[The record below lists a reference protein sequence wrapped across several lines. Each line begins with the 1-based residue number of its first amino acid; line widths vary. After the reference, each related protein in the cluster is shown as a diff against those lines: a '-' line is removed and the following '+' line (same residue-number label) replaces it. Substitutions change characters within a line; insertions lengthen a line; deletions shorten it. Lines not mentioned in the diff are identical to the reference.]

1 MTLPLRPRGC
11 QETNVGAM
19 PTVEAPI
26 AAVTVYPQRA
36 RITRRGKAP
45 LDGGPRLTFAGLP
58 VALDPGSV
66 RVTGTG
72 PALITGVDVRGEWHA
87 DPADPALQALV
98 EQRRADQAT
107 LDGVLDDETAET
119 MKVDLLTSLAKRSG
133 TSFAKA
139 LAAGTADPSRVAE
152 VTDALSSRLA
162 SALKARRVLSERIA
176 RLREDLAAL
185 DRRIEAHDKRPGRD
199 STSVIVE
206 LEISD
211 PGAEAE
217 LELSYVVAN
226 ATWEPGYDIR
236 VRGTDVS
243 VVSYGLVSQ
252 QTGEDWPE
260 CELALSTA
268 RPAASVVVPELS
280 PWYLDRVLPPAP
292 GGFVATA
299 AYGGSRGRAP
309 EAASM
314 AFAPSMAPKLASAE
328 QGTTAVTYRPSRPVA
343 VPSGAQGHRTTLA
356 QLDLTA
362 SLGYVTAPVLAE
374 EAYLRATVENTSEH
388 ALRPGRA
395 SVFHDAEFV
404 GTTVLEP
411 WAPGEELELALGVD
425 DRIRVERE
433 LVRRTASKATL
444 SGQKRREA
452 EYRISVVN
460 HGPREAVVTV
470 LDQVPV
476 SRDDTITVREVK
488 TSPEPVE
495 TSALGEVTWK
505 LTLAPG
511 AAGEVKLSYRV
522 DVAKGVELAGWR
534 E

>member
-1 MTLPLRPRGC
+1 
-11 QETNVGAM
+11 M

-26 AAVTVYPQRA
+26 DAVTVYPQQA

-45 LDGGPRLTFAGLP
+45 LDGGPRLTIAGLP
-58 VALDPGSV
+58 LSLDPASV

-72 PALITGVDVRGEWHA
+72 PALITGVDVRTERHA
-87 DPADPALQALV
+87 APADAALRALV

-107 LDGVLDDETAET
+107 LDGVVDDEAAEA

-133 TSFAKA
+133 GSFAKA
-139 LAAGTADPSRVAE
+139 LAAGTAEPSRVAE

-162 SALKARRVLSERIA
+162 AALKSRRVLSDRIA

-185 DRRIEAHDKRPGRD
+185 DRRIESHSARSEED
-199 STSVIVE
+199 STSVVVE

-211 PGAEAE
+211 PSGSAE
-217 LELSYVVAN
+217 LELSYVVPGAS
-226 ATWEPGYDIR
+226 WEPGYDIR
-236 VRGTDVS
+236 VRGTDVT
-243 VVSYGLVSQ
+243 VMSYGLVSQ
-252 QTGEDWPE
+252 HTGEDWPE

-268 RPAASVVVPELS
+268 RPAVSVVVPELS
-280 PWYLDRVLPPAP
+280 PWYLDRVHPAP
-292 GGFVATA
+292 PTPAA
-299 AYGGSRGRAP
+299 AYGGSGGGVPEVSRMRFAAAAP
-309 EAASM
+309 A
-314 AFAPSMAPKLASAE
+314 MAPKFAAVE

-356 QLDLTA
+356 QLSLA
-362 SLGYVTAPVLAE
+362 AVLGYVTAPVLAE
-374 EAYLRATVENTSEH
+374 EAYLRATVVNTSSS

-404 GTTVLEP
+404 GTTRLEP

-452 EYRISVVN
+452 EYRISVGN

-470 LDQVPV
+470 LDQAPV
-476 SRDDTITVREVK
+476 SRDDTVTVKDVK

-495 TSALGEVTWK
+495 TSALGEFTWK
-505 LTLAPG
+505 LTLA
-511 AAGEVKLSYRV
+511 AGETKTVTLSYRV
-522 DVAKGVELAGWR
+522 DVAKGVELSGWR

>member
-1 MTLPLRPRGC
+1 M
-11 QETNVGAM
+11 
-19 PTVEAPI
+19 EAPI
-26 AAVTVYPQRA
+26 AAVTVYPQQA

-58 VALDPGSV
+58 PALDPGSV

-72 PALITGVDVRGEWHA
+72 PALITGVDVRTEWHA
-87 DPADPALQALV
+87 DPADPAVQALV

-107 LDGVLDDETAET
+107 LDGVLDDEAAET

-133 TSFAKA
+133 GSFAKA
-139 LAAGTADPSRVAE
+139 LAAGTAEPSRVAE

-185 DRRIEAHDKRPGRD
+185 DRRIEAQNSRPGRD
-199 STSVIVE
+199 STSVLVE

-211 PGAEAE
+211 PAAEAE
-217 LELSYVVAN
+217 LELSYVVPGAS
-226 ATWEPGYDIR
+226 WEPGYDIR
-236 VRGTDVS
+236 VRGTDVT

-268 RPAASVVVPELS
+268 RPAVSVVVPELQ
-280 PWYLDRVLPPAP
+280 PWYLDRVHPAQDTYM
-292 GGFVATA
+292 ASA
-299 AYGGSRGRAP
+299 AYGGAGGGMPERARQ
-309 EAASM
+309 
-314 AFAPSMAPKLASAE
+314 FAPAAPAMAPKLASVE
-328 QGTTAVTYRPSRPVA
+328 QGATAVTYRPSRPVA
-343 VPSGAQGHRTTLA
+343 VPSGASGHRTTLA
-356 QLDLTA
+356 QLSLTA

-374 EAYLRATVENTSEH
+374 EAYLRATVVNASEQ

-404 GTTVLEP
+404 GTTVLDP

-452 EYRISVVN
+452 EYRISVGN

-470 LDQVPV
+470 LDQAPV
-476 SRDDTITVREVK
+476 SRDDTITVKDVK
-488 TSPEPVE
+488 TSPDPVE
-495 TSALGEVTWK
+495 TSALGEFTWK

-511 AAGEVKLSYRV
+511 ETRDVTLSYRV
-522 DVAKGVELAGWR
+522 DVAKGVELSGWR

>member
-1 MTLPLRPRGC
+1 
-11 QETNVGAM
+11 M

-26 AAVTVYPQRA
+26 AAVTVYPQQA
-36 RITRRGKAP
+36 RITRRGRAP

-58 VALDPGSV
+58 LALDPGSV

-72 PALITGVDVRGEWHA
+72 PALITGVDVRTERHA
-87 DPADPALQALV
+87 SPADAALRALV

-107 LDGVLDDETAET
+107 LDGVVDDEAAEA

-133 TSFAKA
+133 GSFAKA
-139 LAAGTADPSRVAE
+139 LAAGTAEPSRVGE

-185 DRRIEAHDKRPGRD
+185 DRRIETHSARSEED
-199 STSVIVE
+199 STSVVVE
-206 LEISD
+206 LEIAD
-211 PGAEAE
+211 PAGSAE
-217 LELSYVVAN
+217 LELSYVVPGAS
-226 ATWEPGYDIR
+226 WEPGYDVR
-236 VRGTDVS
+236 VRGTDVT
-243 VVSYGLVSQ
+243 VLSYGLVTQ
-252 QTGEDWPE
+252 HTGEDWPE

-268 RPAASVVVPELS
+268 RPAVSVVVPELS
-280 PWYLDRVLPPAP
+280 PWYLDRVHPVPVAPA
-292 GGFVATA
+292 A
-299 AYGGSRGRAP
+299 AYGGSGGGIPEGARMARFGALAAAP
-309 EAASM
+309 A
-314 AFAPSMAPKLASAE
+314 MAPKFASVE

-343 VPSGAQGHRTTLA
+343 VPSGVSGHRTTLA

-362 SLGYVTAPVLAE
+362 VLGYVTAPVLAE
-374 EAYLRATVENTSEH
+374 EAYLRAVVVNTSSH

-404 GTTVLEP
+404 GTTSLDA

-452 EYRISVVN
+452 EYRITVGN
-460 HGPREAVVTV
+460 HGPRSAVVTV
-470 LDQVPV
+470 LDQAPV
-476 SRDDTITVREVK
+476 SRDDAVTVKDVRS
-488 TSPEPVE
+488 SPEPVE
-495 TSALGEVTWK
+495 TSELGEFTWK
-505 LTLAPG
+505 LELGPG
-511 AAGEVKLSYRV
+511 ETGEVKLSYRV
-522 DVAKGVELAGWR
+522 DVAKGVELSGWR

>member
-1 MTLPLRPRGC
+1 
-11 QETNVGAM
+11 M

-26 AAVTVYPQRA
+26 AAVTVYPQQA

-58 VALDPGSV
+58 PALDPASV

-72 PALITGVDVRGEWHA
+72 PALITGVDVRTEWHA
-87 DPADPALQALV
+87 APADAALETLV

-107 LDGVLDDETAET
+107 LDGVLDDEAAET

-133 TSFAKA
+133 GSFAKA
-139 LAAGTADPSRVAE
+139 LAAGTAEPSRVAE
-152 VTDALSSRLA
+152 VTDALSERLA

-185 DRRIEAHDKRPGRD
+185 DRRIEAQGAQSGRD
-199 STSVIVE
+199 STSVVVE
-206 LEISD
+206 LEIAEPS
-211 PGAEAE
+211 GEAE
-217 LELSYVVAN
+217 LELSYVVPGAS
-226 ATWEPGYDIR
+226 WEPGYDVR
-236 VRGTDVS
+236 VRGTDVT

-252 QTGEDWPE
+252 YTGEDWPE

-268 RPAASVVVPELS
+268 RPAVSVVVPELQ
-280 PWYLDRVLPPAP
+280 PWYLDRVHPVPVAPAAP
-292 GGFVATA
+292 AM
-299 AYGGSRGRAP
+299 AYGGAGGGIP
-309 EAASM
+309 EGLRRDYAASS
-314 AFAPSMAPKLASAE
+314 ASLAPKLASVE

-374 EAYLRATVENTSEH
+374 EAYLRATVVNTSEQ

-404 GTTVLEP
+404 GTTMLEP
-411 WAPGEELELALGVD
+411 WAPGEELELALGAD

-452 EYRISVVN
+452 EYRISVGN
-460 HGPREAVVTV
+460 HGPRSAVVTV
-470 LDQVPV
+470 LDQAPV
-476 SRDDTITVREVK
+476 SRDDTITVRDVK

-495 TSALGEVTWK
+495 TSALGEFTWK

-511 AAGEVKLSYRV
+511 ETGVVTLSYRV
-522 DVAKGVELAGWR
+522 DVAKGVELSGWR

>member
-1 MTLPLRPRGC
+1 
-11 QETNVGAM
+11 M

-26 AAVTVYPQRA
+26 AAVTVYPQQA
-36 RITRRGKAP
+36 RITRRGRTP
-45 LDGGPRLTFAGLP
+45 LDGGPRVTFAGLP
-58 VALDPGSV
+58 LALDPGSV

-72 PALITGVDVRGEWHA
+72 PALITGVDVRTERHA
-87 DPADPALQALV
+87 SPADAALRALV
-98 EQRRADQAT
+98 EQRRSDQAT
-107 LDGVLDDETAET
+107 LDGVMDDEAAEA

-133 TSFAKA
+133 GSFAKA
-139 LAAGTADPSRVAE
+139 LAAGTAAPERVAE
-152 VTDALSSRLA
+152 VTDALSGRLA
-162 SALKARRVLSERIA
+162 SALKARRVLTDRIA
-176 RLREDLAAL
+176 RLRDDLAAL
-185 DRRIEAHDKRPGRD
+185 DRLIEARSAQSEQD
-199 STSVIVE
+199 STSVVVE

-211 PGAEAE
+211 PSGSAE
-217 LELSYVVAN
+217 LELSYVVPGAS
-226 ATWEPGYDIR
+226 WEPGYDIR
-236 VRGTDVS
+236 VRGADVT
-243 VVSYGLVSQ
+243 VTSYGLVSQ
-252 QTGEDWPE
+252 HTGEDWPE

-268 RPAASVVVPELS
+268 RPAVAVVVPELR
-280 PWYLDRVLPPAP
+280 PWYLDRVHPVPAAP
-292 GGFVATA
+292 AA
-299 AYGGSRGRAP
+299 AYGAAGGGIP
-309 EAASM
+309 ESARMARFAAS
-314 AFAPSMAPKLASAE
+314 ADSMASKFAAVE

-374 EAYLRATVENTSEH
+374 EAYLRATVVNTSDH

-404 GTTVLEP
+404 GTTTLEA

-452 EYRISVVN
+452 EYKISVGN
-460 HGPREAVVTV
+460 HGSRPATVTV
-470 LDQVPV
+470 LDQAPV
-476 SRDDTITVREVK
+476 SRDDTITVKDVK
-488 TSPEPVE
+488 TSPDPVE
-495 TSALGEVTWK
+495 TSALGEFTWR

-511 AAGEVKLSYRV
+511 ETGLVTLSYRV
-522 DVAKGVELAGWR
+522 DVAKGVDLTGWR

>member
-1 MTLPLRPRGC
+1 
-11 QETNVGAM
+11 M

-26 AAVTVYPQRA
+26 TAVTVYPQRA
-36 RITRRGKAP
+36 RITRRGTAP
-45 LDGGPRLTFAGLP
+45 LDGGPRLEFAGLP
-58 VALDPGSV
+58 VGLDPSSV

-72 PALITGVDVRGEWHA
+72 PALITGVDVRTEWHA
-87 DPADPALQALV
+87 EPADPALNALV

-107 LDGVLDDETAET
+107 LDGVLDDEAAET

-133 TSFAKA
+133 SSFAKA
-139 LAAGTADPSRVAE
+139 LANGTAEPSRVAE
-152 VTDALSSRLA
+152 VTDALSARLA

-185 DRRIEAHDKRPGRD
+185 DRRIEAHDTRAGRD

-206 LEISD
+206 LEIAD

-217 LELSYVVAN
+217 LELSYVVAD

-236 VRGTDVS
+236 VRGTDVT

-268 RPAASVVVPELS
+268 RPAVSVVVPELQ
-280 PWYLDRVLPPAP
+280 PWYLDRVLPVPAAP
-292 GGFVATA
+292 AA
-299 AYGGSRGRAP
+299 AYG
-309 EAASM
+309 AAAGGIPDGVRRQYM
-314 AFAPSMAPKLASAE
+314 ASSASVMENKMAAVE

-356 QLDLTA
+356 QLELTA
-362 SLGYVTAPVLAE
+362 SLGYVTAPVLAQ

-425 DRIRVERE
+425 DRIRIERE

-452 EYRISVVN
+452 EYRISVGN

-470 LDQVPV
+470 LDQAPV
-476 SRDDTITVREVK
+476 SRDDTITVKDVR

-495 TSALGEVTWK
+495 TSALGEFTWK

-511 AAGEVKLSYRV
+511 EVKNVTLSYRV
-522 DVAKGVELAGWR
+522 DVAKGVELSGWR

>member
-1 MTLPLRPRGC
+1 
-11 QETNVGAM
+11 M

-26 AAVTVYPQRA
+26 AAVTVYPHQA

-58 VALDPGSV
+58 LSLDPGSV

-72 PALITGVDVRGEWHA
+72 PALVAGVDVRTERHPG
-87 DPADPALQALV
+87 PADAALRALT

-107 LDGVLDDETAET
+107 LDGVVDDEAAEA

-133 TSFAKA
+133 VSFAKA
-139 LAAGTADPSRVAE
+139 LAAGTAEPARVAE
-152 VTDALSSRLA
+152 VTDALSERLA
-162 SALKARRVLSERIA
+162 EALKARRRLTDRIT

-185 DRRIEAHDKRPGRD
+185 DRRIGEHSVQSEQD
-199 STSVIVE
+199 STSVVVE

-211 PGAEAE
+211 PAGTAE
-217 LELSYVVAN
+217 LELSYVVPGAS
-226 ATWEPGYDIR
+226 WEPGYDVR
-236 VRGTDVS
+236 VRGTDVT
-243 VVSYGLVSQ
+243 VTSYGLVSQ
-252 QTGEDWPE
+252 HTGEDWPE

-268 RPAASVVVPELS
+268 RPAVSVVVPELQ
-280 PWYLDRVLPPAP
+280 PWYLDRVQPLPPTP
-292 GGFVATA
+292 GA
-299 AYGGSRGRAP
+299 AFGGSGGGIPEGARMARFAAAAP
-309 EAASM
+309 A
-314 AFAPSMAPKLASAE
+314 MAPKFADAE
-328 QGTTAVTYRPSRPVA
+328 QGTTAVTYRPSRPVE

-356 QLDLTA
+356 QLELSA
-362 SLGYVTAPVLAE
+362 ELGHVTAPALAE
-374 EAYLRATVENTSEH
+374 EAYLRAKVVNTSEH

-404 GTTVLEP
+404 GTTRLEP

-433 LVRRTASKATL
+433 LVRRTASKAAL

-452 EYRISVVN
+452 EYRITVGN

-470 LDQVPV
+470 LDQAPV
-476 SRDDTITVREVK
+476 SRDDTITVRDVRA
-488 TSPEPVE
+488 SPEPAE
-495 TSALGEVTWK
+495 TSALGEFTWRV
-505 LTLAPG
+505 TLAPG
-511 AAGEVKLSYRV
+511 QTGVVTLAYRV

>member
-1 MTLPLRPRGC
+1 
-11 QETNVGAM
+11 M

-26 AAVTVYPQRA
+26 AAVTVYPQQA

-58 VALDPGSV
+58 LALDPASV

-72 PALITGVDVRGEWHA
+72 PALITGVDVRTERHA
-87 DPADPALQALV
+87 SPADAALRALV

-107 LDGVLDDETAET
+107 LDGVVDDEAAEA

-133 TSFAKA
+133 GSFAKA
-139 LAAGTADPSRVAE
+139 LAAGTAEPARVGE

-162 SALKARRVLSERIA
+162 AALKSRRVLSDRIT
-176 RLREDLAAL
+176 RLREDLEAL
-185 DRRIEAHDKRPGRD
+185 DRRIGEHSAQSEED
-199 STSVIVE
+199 STSVVVE

-211 PGAEAE
+211 PAGSAE
-217 LELSYVVAN
+217 LELSYVVPGAS
-226 ATWEPGYDIR
+226 WEPGYDIR
-236 VRGTDVS
+236 VRGTDVT

-252 QTGEDWPE
+252 YTGEDWPE

-268 RPAASVVVPELS
+268 RPAVSVVVPELS
-280 PWYLDRVLPPAP
+280 PWYLDRVHPVPAAP
-292 GGFVATA
+292 AA
-299 AYGGSRGRAP
+299 AYGGSGGGIPEGARMARFAMAAP
-309 EAASM
+309 A
-314 AFAPSMAPKLASAE
+314 MAPKLASVE

-356 QLDLTA
+356 SLSLTA
-362 SLGYVTAPVLAE
+362 VLGYVTAPVLAE
-374 EAYLRATVENTSEH
+374 EAYLRAVVVNSSSL

-395 SVFHDAEFV
+395 SVFHEAEFV
-404 GTTVLEP
+404 GTTSLEA

-433 LVRRTASKATL
+433 LVRRSASKAVIG
-444 SGQKRREA
+444 GQKRREV
-452 EYRISVVN
+452 EYRISVAN

-470 LDQVPV
+470 LDQAPV
-476 SRDDTITVREVK
+476 SRDDAVTVKDVK

-495 TSALGEVTWK
+495 TSALGEFTWK
-505 LTLAPG
+505 LTLG
-511 AAGEVKLSYRV
+511 AGETGEVKLAYRV
-522 DVAKGVELAGWR
+522 DVAKGVELSGWR

>member
-1 MTLPLRPRGC
+1 
-11 QETNVGAM
+11 M

-26 AAVTVYPQRA
+26 AAVTVYPQQA
-36 RITRRGKAP
+36 RITRRGRVS
-45 LDGGPRLTFAGLP
+45 LDGGPRVTFAGLP
-58 VALDPGSV
+58 LSLDPGSV

-72 PALITGVDVRGEWHA
+72 PALITGVDVRTERHA
-87 DPADPALQALV
+87 SPADAALRALV

-107 LDGVLDDETAET
+107 LDGVVDDEAAEA

-133 TSFAKA
+133 GSFAKA
-139 LAAGTADPSRVAE
+139 LAAGTAEPSRVTE
-152 VTDALSSRLA
+152 VTDALSSQLA
-162 SALKARRVLSERIA
+162 SALKARRVLSDRIT

-185 DRRIEAHDKRPGRD
+185 DRRIESHSARSEED
-199 STSVIVE
+199 STSVVVE

-211 PGAEAE
+211 ASGSAE
-217 LELSYVVAN
+217 LELSYVVPGAS
-226 ATWEPGYDIR
+226 WEPGYDVR
-236 VRGTDVS
+236 VRGTEVT
-243 VVSYGLVSQ
+243 VLSYGLVSQ
-252 QTGEDWPE
+252 YTGEDWPE

-268 RPAASVVVPELS
+268 RPAVSVVVPELS
-280 PWYLDRVLPPAP
+280 PWYLDRVHPIPAAP
-292 GGFVATA
+292 AA
-299 AYGGSRGRAP
+299 AYGGSGGGIPEGARLRGFAAAAAP
-309 EAASM
+309 
-314 AFAPSMAPKLASAE
+314 MAPKLASVE

-374 EAYLRATVENTSEH
+374 EAYLRATVVNTSSF

-404 GTTVLEP
+404 GTTSLEA

-444 SGQKRREA
+444 SGQRRREA
-452 EYRISVVN
+452 EYRISVGN
-460 HGPREAVVTV
+460 HGPRSAVVTV
-470 LDQVPV
+470 LDQTPV
-476 SRDDTITVREVK
+476 SRDDGITVRDVK

-495 TSALGEVTWK
+495 TSELGEFTWK
-505 LTLAPG
+505 LTLEPG
-511 AAGEVKLSYRV
+511 QTGEVKLSYRV
-522 DVAKGVELAGWR
+522 DVAKGVELSGWR

>member
-1 MTLPLRPRGC
+1 
-11 QETNVGAM
+11 M

-26 AAVTVYPQRA
+26 TAVTVYPQRA

-45 LDGGPRLTFAGLP
+45 LDGGPRLEFAGLP

-72 PALITGVDVRGEWHA
+72 PALITGVDVRTEWHA
-87 DPADPALQALV
+87 GPADPAVQALV

-107 LDGVLDDETAET
+107 LDGVLDDEAAET

-133 TSFAKA
+133 GSFAKA
-139 LAAGTADPSRVAE
+139 LAAGTAEPARVAE
-152 VTDALSSRLA
+152 VTDALGSRLA
-162 SALKARRVLSERIA
+162 SALKARRALSERIE

-185 DRRIEAHDKRPGRD
+185 DRRIEAQGAQSGRD
-199 STSVIVE
+199 STTVLVE
-206 LEISD
+206 LEIAD
-211 PGAEAE
+211 PAAEAE

-226 ATWEPGYDIR
+226 ATWEPGYDVR
-236 VRGTDVS
+236 VRGTDVT

-268 RPAASVVVPELS
+268 RPAVSVVVPELQ
-280 PWYLDRVLPPAP
+280 PWYLDRVHPRP
-292 GGFVATA
+292 GGFAVSA
-299 AYGGSRGRAP
+299 AYGASGGEMLEGASRQ
-309 EAASM
+309 
-314 AFAPSMAPKLASAE
+314 FAPAAPAMANKLAVVE

-343 VPSGAQGHRTTLA
+343 VPSGASGHRTTLA
-356 QLDLTA
+356 QLSLTA
-362 SLGYVTAPVLAE
+362 ELGYVTAPVLAQ

-404 GTTVLEP
+404 GTTMLEP

-425 DRIRVERE
+425 DRIRIERE

-452 EYRISVVN
+452 EYRITVGN

-470 LDQVPV
+470 LDQAPV
-476 SRDDTITVREVK
+476 SRDDTITVKDVR

-495 TSALGEVTWK
+495 TSALGEFTWK

-511 AAGEVKLSYRV
+511 ETGEVKLSYRV
-522 DVAKGVELAGWR
+522 DVAKGVELSGWR

>member
-1 MTLPLRPRGC
+1 
-11 QETNVGAM
+11 M

-26 AAVTVYPQRA
+26 TAVTVYPQQA
-36 RITRRGKAP
+36 RITRRATTP
-45 LDGGPRLTFAGLP
+45 LGGGPRVTFAGLP
-58 VALDPGSV
+58 PALDPGSV
-66 RVTGTG
+66 RVTGSG
-72 PALITGVDVRGEWHA
+72 PALITGVDVRTAWHA
-87 DPADPALQALV
+87 APADPALEALV

-107 LDGVLDDETAET
+107 LDGVLDDEAAET

-133 TSFAKA
+133 GSFAKA
-139 LAAGTADPSRVAE
+139 LAAGTAEPSRVAE

-162 SALKARRVLSERIA
+162 SALKARRVLTERIA

-185 DRRIEAHDKRPGRD
+185 DRRIETHRAQSGQD

-211 PGAEAE
+211 TTAEAE
-217 LELSYVVAN
+217 LELSYVVPGAS
-226 ATWEPGYDIR
+226 WEPGYDVR
-236 VRGTDVS
+236 VRGTEVT

-252 QTGEDWPE
+252 HTGEDWPE

-268 RPAASVVVPELS
+268 RPAVSVVVPELR
-280 PWYLDRVLPPAP
+280 PWYLDRVLPEP
-292 GGFVATA
+292 GAYVASAA
-299 AYGGSRGRAP
+299 AYGDSAAAMPERARQ
-309 EAASM
+309 
-314 AFAPSMAPKLASAE
+314 FAPAAPAMAPKPATVE

-343 VPSGAQGHRTTLA
+343 VPSGASGHRTTLA
-356 QLDLTA
+356 QLSLTA

-374 EAYLRATVENTSEH
+374 EAYLRATVVNTSEQ

-452 EYRISVVN
+452 EYRISVGN

-470 LDQVPV
+470 LDQAPV
-476 SRDDTITVREVK
+476 SRDDTITVKDVR

-495 TSALGEVTWK
+495 TSALGEFTWQ
-505 LTLAPG
+505 LTLAPN
-511 AAGEVKLSYRV
+511 ETKTVTLSYRV
-522 DVAKGVELAGWR
+522 DVAKGVELSGWR

>member
-1 MTLPLRPRGC
+1 
-11 QETNVGAM
+11 M

-26 AAVTVYPQRA
+26 AAVTVYPQQA
-36 RITRRGKAP
+36 RITRRAEAP
-45 LDGGPRLTFAGLP
+45 LDGGPRLTFAGLSP
-58 VALDPGSV
+58 ALDPASV

-72 PALITGVDVRGEWHA
+72 PALITGVDVRTEQHA
-87 DPADPALQALV
+87 SPADAVLHTLV
-98 EQRRADQAT
+98 EQRRTDQAT
-107 LDGVLDDETAET
+107 LDGVVDDEAAET

-133 TSFAKA
+133 GSFAKA
-139 LAAGTADPSRVAE
+139 LAAGTAEPSRVAE

-162 SALKARRVLSERIA
+162 SALKARRVLTERIA

-185 DRRIEAHDKRPGRD
+185 DRRIESNRGQSYQD
-199 STSVIVE
+199 STTVVVE
-206 LEISD
+206 LEIAD
-211 PGAEAE
+211 PSGSAE
-217 LELSYVVAN
+217 LELSYVVQGAS
-226 ATWEPGYDIR
+226 WEPGYDVR
-236 VRGTDVS
+236 VRGTDVT
-243 VVSYGLVSQ
+243 VLSYGLVSQ
-252 QTGEDWPE
+252 HTGEDWPE

-268 RPAASVVVPELS
+268 RPAISVVVPELS
-280 PWYLDRVLPPAP
+280 PWYLDRVHPVPALPA
-292 GGFVATA
+292 A
-299 AYGGSRGRAP
+299 AYGGSGGGAP
-309 EAASM
+309 ESARARH
-314 AFAPSMAPKLASAE
+314 AWAPAMAPKFAAVE

-362 SLGYVTAPVLAE
+362 VLGHVTAPVLAE
-374 EAYLRATVENTSEH
+374 EAYLRATVVNSSSF

-452 EYRISVVN
+452 EYRISVAN
-460 HGPREAVVTV
+460 HGPRTAVITV
-470 LDQVPV
+470 LDQAPV
-476 SRDDTITVREVK
+476 SRDDAVTVRDVK

-495 TSALGEVTWK
+495 TSELGEFTWK
-505 LTLAPG
+505 LTLAE
-511 AAGEVKLSYRV
+511 GESKTVTLSYRV
-522 DVAKGVELAGWR
+522 DVAKGVELSGWR

>member
-1 MTLPLRPRGC
+1 
-11 QETNVGAM
+11 M

-26 AAVTVYPQRA
+26 TAVTVYPQQA

-45 LDGGPRLTFAGLP
+45 LDGGPRLEFAGLP
-58 VALDPGSV
+58 PALDPGSV

-72 PALITGVDVRGEWHA
+72 PALITGVDVRTEWHA
-87 DPADPALQALV
+87 EPADPALQELV
-98 EQRRADQAT
+98 EQRRAGQAT
-107 LDGVLDDETAET
+107 LDGVLDDEAAET

-133 TSFAKA
+133 GSFAKA
-139 LAAGTADPSRVAE
+139 LAAGTAEPSRVAE

-162 SALKARRVLSERIA
+162 SALKARRVLSERIT

-185 DRRIEAHDKRPGRD
+185 DRRIEAQGAQTGRD
-199 STSVIVE
+199 STAVTVE

-211 PGAEAE
+211 TTAEAE
-217 LELSYVVAN
+217 LELSYVVPGAS
-226 ATWEPGYDIR
+226 WEPGYDIR
-236 VRGTDVS
+236 VRGTDVT

-252 QTGEDWPE
+252 YTGEDWPE

-268 RPAASVVVPELS
+268 RPAVSVVVPELQ
-280 PWYLDRVLPPAP
+280 PWYLDRVHPAP
-292 GGFVATA
+292 DGPYRPLSASA
-299 AYGGSRGRAP
+299 AAEGAGMARFAAAAAP
-309 EAASM
+309 A
-314 AFAPSMAPKLASAE
+314 MAPKLASVE
-328 QGTTAVTYRPSRPVA
+328 QGTTAVTYRPARPVA
-343 VPSGAQGHRTTLA
+343 VPSGVSGHRTTLA
-356 QLDLTA
+356 QLSLTA

-374 EAYLRATVENTSEH
+374 EAYLRATVVNASEH

-433 LVRRTASKATL
+433 LVRRTASKAAL

-452 EYRISVVN
+452 EYRISVGN

-470 LDQVPV
+470 LDQAPV
-476 SRDDTITVREVK
+476 ARDDTITVKDVK
-488 TSPEPVE
+488 TTPDPVE
-495 TSALGEVTWK
+495 TSALGEFTWR
-505 LTLAPG
+505 LTVAPG
-511 AAGEVKLSYRV
+511 ETKTVTLSYRV

>member
-1 MTLPLRPRGC
+1 
-11 QETNVGAM
+11 M

-26 AAVTVYPQRA
+26 AAVTVYPQQA

-45 LDGGPRLTFAGLP
+45 LDGGPRLTFVGLP
-58 VALDPGSV
+58 LSLDPASV

-72 PALITGVDVRGEWHA
+72 PALITGVDVRTERHA
-87 DPADPALQALV
+87 SPADAALRALV

-107 LDGVLDDETAET
+107 LDSVVDDEAAEA
-119 MKVDLLTSLAKRSG
+119 MKVDLLTSLAQRSG
-133 TSFAKA
+133 GSFAKA
-139 LAAGTADPSRVAE
+139 LAAGTAEPARVGE
-152 VTDALSSRLA
+152 VTDALSERLA
-162 SALKARRVLSERIA
+162 AALKARRAFSDRIT

-185 DRRIEAHDKRPGRD
+185 DRRIEEHSSRSEED
-199 STSVIVE
+199 STSVVVE
-206 LEISD
+206 LEI
-211 PGAEAE
+211 AEPSGSAE
-217 LELSYVVAN
+217 LELSYVVPGASW
-226 ATWEPGYDIR
+226 TPGYDVR
-236 VRGTDVS
+236 VRGTEVS
-243 VVSYGLVSQ
+243 VTSYGLVTQ
-252 QTGEDWPE
+252 HTGEDWPE

-268 RPAASVVVPELS
+268 RPAVSVVVPELS
-280 PWYLDRVLPPAP
+280 PWYLDRVRPMPATP
-292 GGFVATA
+292 GA
-299 AYGGSRGRAP
+299 AYGGSGGGIP
-309 EAASM
+309 EGAR
-314 AFAPSMAPKLASAE
+314 AFAAAAPMAPKFASVE

-374 EAYLRATVENTSEH
+374 EAYLRATVVNTSSH

-404 GTTVLEP
+404 GTTALEA

-425 DRIRVERE
+425 DRIRIERE

-452 EYRISVVN
+452 EYRISVGN
-460 HGPREAVVTV
+460 HSPRAAEVTV
-470 LDQVPV
+470 LDQAPV
-476 SRDDTITVREVK
+476 SRDDAITVRDIR

-495 TSALGEVTWK
+495 TSELGELTWK
-505 LTLAPG
+505 LSLAPG
-511 AAGEVKLSYRV
+511 ATGVVTLSYRV
-522 DVAKGVELAGWR
+522 DVAKGVELHGWR

>member
-1 MTLPLRPRGC
+1 
-11 QETNVGAM
+11 M

-26 AAVTVYPQRA
+26 AAVTVYPQQA

-58 VALDPGSV
+58 PALDPASV

-72 PALITGVDVRGEWHA
+72 PALVTGVDVRTEWHA

-107 LDGVLDDETAET
+107 LDGVLDDEAAET

-133 TSFAKA
+133 GSFAKA
-139 LAAGTADPSRVAE
+139 LANGTAEPSRVAE

-162 SALKARRVLSERIA
+162 SALKARRVLSERIE

-185 DRRIEAHDKRPGRD
+185 DRRIEAQGAQTGRD
-199 STSVIVE
+199 STSVVVE

-211 PGAEAE
+211 AAGSAE
-217 LELSYVVAN
+217 LELSYVVPGAS
-226 ATWEPGYDIR
+226 WEPGYDIR
-236 VRGTDVS
+236 VRGTEVT

-252 QTGEDWPE
+252 YTGEDWPE

-268 RPAASVVVPELS
+268 RPAVSVVVPELS
-280 PWYLDRVLPPAP
+280 PWYLDRVHPLPPA
-292 GGFVATA
+292 A
-299 AYGGSRGRAP
+299 AYGGAGGGAP
-309 EAASM
+309 EGMRRGFAASSISL
-314 AFAPSMAPKLASAE
+314 APNLASVE
-328 QGTTAVTYRPSRPVA
+328 QGTTAVTYRPPRPVA

-356 QLDLTA
+356 QLSLTA
-362 SLGYVTAPVLAE
+362 DLGYVTAPVLAE

-433 LVRRTASKATL
+433 LVWRTASKATL

-470 LDQVPV
+470 LDQAPV
-476 SRDDTITVREVK
+476 SRDDTITVKEVK
-488 TSPEPVE
+488 TSPDPVE
-495 TSALGEVTWK
+495 TSALGEFTWK

-511 AAGEVKLSYRV
+511 ATGEVKLSYRV
-522 DVAKGVELAGWR
+522 DVAKGVELTGWR

>member
-1 MTLPLRPRGC
+1 
-11 QETNVGAM
+11 
-19 PTVEAPI
+19 VEAPI
-26 AAVTVYPQRA
+26 AAVTVYPQQA

-58 VALDPGSV
+58 LALDPGSV

-72 PALITGVDVRGEWHA
+72 PALITGVDVRTERHA
-87 DPADPALQALV
+87 APADAALRELV

-107 LDGVLDDETAET
+107 LDGVVDDETAEA
-119 MKVDLLTSLAKRSG
+119 MKVDLLNSLAKRSG
-133 TSFAKA
+133 GSFAKA
-139 LAAGTADPSRVAE
+139 LAAGTAEPARVTE

-162 SALKARRVLSERIA
+162 AALKARRALADRIA

-185 DRRIEAHDKRPGRD
+185 DRRIEMHSAQSEQD
-199 STSVIVE
+199 STSVVVE

-211 PGAEAE
+211 PTASAE
-217 LELSYVVAN
+217 LELSYVVPGAS
-226 ATWEPGYDIR
+226 WEPGYDIR
-236 VRGTDVS
+236 VRGTDVT
-243 VVSYGLVSQ
+243 VMSYGLVTQ
-252 QTGEDWPE
+252 HTGEDWPE

-268 RPAASVVVPELS
+268 RPAVSVVVPELS
-280 PWYLDRVLPPAP
+280 PWYLDRVHPAPPAP
-292 GGFVATA
+292 AA
-299 AYGGSRGRAP
+299 AYGGSGGGIP
-309 EAASM
+309 EGARMARFTAAS
-314 AFAPSMAPKLASAE
+314 ASMAPKFAAVE

-374 EAYLRATVENTSEH
+374 EAYLRATVVNTSSF

-404 GTTVLEP
+404 GTTVLQP
-411 WAPGEELELALGVD
+411 WAPGEDLELALGVD
-425 DRIRVERE
+425 DRIRIERE

-452 EYRISVVN
+452 EYRISVGN
-460 HGPREAVVTV
+460 HGPRSAVVTV
-470 LDQVPV
+470 LDQAPV
-476 SRDDTITVREVK
+476 SRDDTITVRDVR
-488 TSPEPVE
+488 TSPDPVE
-495 TSALGEVTWK
+495 TSALGEFTWK

-511 AAGEVKLSYRV
+511 ETGVVTLSYRV
-522 DVAKGVELAGWR
+522 DVAKGVELSGWR

>member
-1 MTLPLRPRGC
+1 
-11 QETNVGAM
+11 M

-26 AAVTVYPQRA
+26 AAVTVYPQQA

-45 LDGGPRLTFAGLP
+45 LDDGPRLTFAGLP
-58 VALDPGSV
+58 LSLDPGSV

-72 PALITGVDVRGEWHA
+72 PALITGVDVRTERHSS
-87 DPADPALQALV
+87 PADAALRALV

-107 LDGVLDDETAET
+107 LDGVVDDEAAEA

-133 TSFAKA
+133 GSFAKA
-139 LAAGTADPSRVAE
+139 LAAGTAEPSRVAE
-152 VTDALSSRLA
+152 VTDALSARLA
-162 SALKARRVLSERIA
+162 AALKSRRAFADRIA

-185 DRRIEAHDKRPGRD
+185 DRRIESHSARSEED
-199 STSVIVE
+199 STSVVVE

-211 PGAEAE
+211 VSGSAE
-217 LELSYVVAN
+217 LELSYVVPGAN
-226 ATWEPGYDIR
+226 WEPGYDIR
-236 VRGTDVS
+236 VRGTDVT
-243 VVSYGLVSQ
+243 VMSYGLVSQ
-252 QTGEDWPE
+252 YTGEDWPE

-268 RPAASVVVPELS
+268 RPAVSVVVPELS
-280 PWYLDRVLPPAP
+280 PWYLDRVHPVPPTPA
-292 GGFVATA
+292 G
-299 AYGGSRGRAP
+299 AYGGSGGGIPEGARMARFAAAAP
-309 EAASM
+309 A
-314 AFAPSMAPKLASAE
+314 MAPKFAAVE

-356 QLDLTA
+356 ELSLTA
-362 SLGYVTAPVLAE
+362 VLGYVTAPVLAE
-374 EAYLRATVENTSEH
+374 EAYLRATVVNSSSF

-404 GTTVLEP
+404 GTTSLAA

-452 EYRISVVN
+452 EYRISVGN

-470 LDQVPV
+470 LDQAPV

-495 TSALGEVTWK
+495 TSALGEYTWK
-505 LTLAPG
+505 LTLA
-511 AAGEVKLSYRV
+511 AGETKTVTLSYRV
-522 DVAKGVELAGWR
+522 DVAKGVELSGWR

>member
-1 MTLPLRPRGC
+1 
-11 QETNVGAM
+11 M

-26 AAVTVYPQRA
+26 VAVTVYPQQA

-58 VALDPGSV
+58 LSLDPGSV

-72 PALITGVDVRGEWHA
+72 PALITGVDVRTERHA
-87 DPADPALQALV
+87 TPADTALRALV

-107 LDGVLDDETAET
+107 LDGVVDDEAAEA

-133 TSFAKA
+133 GSFAKA
-139 LAAGTADPSRVAE
+139 LAAGTAEPSRVAE
-152 VTDALSSRLA
+152 VTDALSARLA
-162 SALKARRVLSERIA
+162 TALKSRRAFSERVT

-185 DRRIEAHDKRPGRD
+185 DRRIESHSARSEED
-199 STSVIVE
+199 STSVVVE

-211 PGAEAE
+211 VSGSAE
-217 LELSYVVAN
+217 LELSYVVPGAN
-226 ATWEPGYDIR
+226 WEPGYDIR
-236 VRGTDVS
+236 VSGTS
-243 VVSYGLVSQ
+243 VTVLSYGLVSQ
-252 QTGEDWPE
+252 HTGEDWPE

-268 RPAASVVVPELS
+268 RPAVSVVVPELS
-280 PWYLDRVLPPAP
+280 PWYLDRVHPVPPAP
-292 GGFVATA
+292 AA
-299 AYGGSRGRAP
+299 AYGGSGGGIPEGAPRARFTALV
-309 EAASM
+309 AAP
-314 AFAPSMAPKLASAE
+314 AMAPKFAAVE

-356 QLDLTA
+356 ELSLTA
-362 SLGYVTAPVLAE
+362 VLGYVTAPVLAE
-374 EAYLRATVENTSEH
+374 EAYLRATVVNTSSF

-404 GTTVLEP
+404 GTTSLEA

-452 EYRISVVN
+452 EYKISVAN

-470 LDQVPV
+470 LDQAPV
-476 SRDDTITVREVK
+476 SRDDAVTVRDVK

-495 TSALGEVTWK
+495 TSELGEFTWK
-505 LTLAPG
+505 LTLA
-511 AAGEVKLSYRV
+511 AGETKTVTLSYRV
-522 DVAKGVELAGWR
+522 DVAKGVELSGWR

>member
-1 MTLPLRPRGC
+1 
-11 QETNVGAM
+11 M

-26 AAVTVYPQRA
+26 AAVTVYPQQA

-58 VALDPGSV
+58 LALDPGSV

-72 PALITGVDVRGEWHA
+72 PALITGVDVRTERHA
-87 DPADPALQALV
+87 APADAALRELV

-107 LDGVLDDETAET
+107 LDGVVDDETAEA
-119 MKVDLLTSLAKRSG
+119 MKVDLLNSLAKRSG
-133 TSFAKA
+133 GSFAKA
-139 LAAGTADPSRVAE
+139 LAAGTAEPSRVTE
-152 VTDALSSRLA
+152 VTDALSARLA
-162 SALKARRVLSERIA
+162 AALKARRALADRIA

-185 DRRIEAHDKRPGRD
+185 DRRIEMHSAQSEQD
-199 STSVIVE
+199 STSVVVE

-211 PGAEAE
+211 PAASAE
-217 LELSYVVAN
+217 LELSYVVPGAN
-226 ATWEPGYDIR
+226 WEPGYDIR
-236 VRGTDVS
+236 VRGADVT
-243 VVSYGLVSQ
+243 VMSYGLVTQ
-252 QTGEDWPE
+252 HTGEDWPE

-268 RPAASVVVPELS
+268 RPAVSVVVPELS
-280 PWYLDRVLPPAP
+280 PWYLDRVHPVPPAP
-292 GGFVATA
+292 AA
-299 AYGGSRGRAP
+299 AYGGSGGGIP
-309 EAASM
+309 EGARMARFTAAS
-314 AFAPSMAPKLASAE
+314 ASLAPKFASVE

-374 EAYLRATVENTSEH
+374 EAYLRATVVNTSEH

-452 EYRISVVN
+452 EYRISVGN
-460 HGPREAVVTV
+460 HGPRSAVVTV
-470 LDQVPV
+470 LDQAPV
-476 SRDDTITVREVK
+476 SRDDTITVKDVR
-488 TSPEPVE
+488 TSPDPVE
-495 TSALGEVTWK
+495 TSALGEFTWK
-505 LTLAPG
+505 LTLEPG
-511 AAGEVKLSYRV
+511 ETGVVTLSYRV
-522 DVAKGVELAGWR
+522 DVAKGVELSGWR

>member
-1 MTLPLRPRGC
+1 
-11 QETNVGAM
+11 M

-26 AAVTVYPQRA
+26 AAVTVYPQQA

-45 LDGGPRLTFAGLP
+45 LADGPRLTFAGLP
-58 VALDPGSV
+58 LALDPGSV

-72 PALITGVDVRGEWHA
+72 PALITGVDVRTERHA
-87 DPADPALQALV
+87 SPADAALRALV
-98 EQRRADQAT
+98 EQRRADQAV
-107 LDGVLDDETAET
+107 LDGVVDDEAAEA

-133 TSFAKA
+133 GSFAKA
-139 LAAGTADPSRVAE
+139 LAAGTAEPSRVAE

-162 SALKARRVLSERIA
+162 AALKARRVLSDRIT

-185 DRRIEAHDKRPGRD
+185 DRQIESHSARSEED
-199 STSVIVE
+199 STSVVVE

-211 PGAEAE
+211 SAGSAE
-217 LELSYVVAN
+217 LELSYVVPGAS
-226 ATWEPGYDIR
+226 WEPGYDIR
-236 VRGTDVS
+236 VRGTDVT

-252 QTGEDWPE
+252 HTGEDWPE

-268 RPAASVVVPELS
+268 RPAVSVVVPELS
-280 PWYLDRVLPPAP
+280 PWYLDRVLPAP
-292 GGFVATA
+292 GAPALPAA
-299 AYGGSRGRAP
+299 AYGGAGGGAP
-309 EAASM
+309 EGAPMRFAA
-314 AFAPSMAPKLASAE
+314 AMAPKVASVE

-343 VPSGAQGHRTTLA
+343 VPSGASGHRTTLA
-356 QLDLTA
+356 QLSLTA
-362 SLGYVTAPVLAE
+362 ELGYVTAPVMAE
-374 EAYLRATVENTSEH
+374 EAYLRATVVNTSEH

-404 GTTVLEP
+404 GTTSLEA

-452 EYRISVVN
+452 EYRISVGN

-470 LDQVPV
+470 LDQAPV
-476 SRDDTITVREVK
+476 SRDDGITVKDVK

-495 TSALGEVTWK
+495 TSELGEYTWK

-511 AAGEVKLSYRV
+511 QTGEVKLSYRV
-522 DVAKGVELAGWR
+522 DVAKGVELTGWR

>member
-1 MTLPLRPRGC
+1 
-11 QETNVGAM
+11 
-19 PTVEAPI
+19 VEAPI
-26 AAVTVYPQRA
+26 TAVTVYPQQA
-36 RITRRGKAP
+36 RITRRGTAP
-45 LDGGPRLTFAGLP
+45 LSDGPRVTFAGLP
-58 VALDPGSV
+58 LALDPGSV

-72 PALITGVDVRGEWHA
+72 PALITGVDVRTERHA
-87 DPADPALQALV
+87 APADAALRALV

-107 LDGVLDDETAET
+107 LDGVVDDEAAET

-133 TSFAKA
+133 GSFAKA
-139 LAAGTADPSRVAE
+139 LAAGTAEPSRVAE

-162 SALKARRVLSERIA
+162 SALKARRVLSERLA

-185 DRRIEAHDKRPGRD
+185 DRRIEAQSARSEQD
-199 STSVIVE
+199 STSVVVE
-206 LEISD
+206 LEIAD
-211 PGAEAE
+211 PTAEAE
-217 LELSYVVAN
+217 LELSYVVPGAS
-226 ATWEPGYDIR
+226 WEPGYDVR
-236 VRGTDVS
+236 VRGTEVT
-243 VVSYGLVSQ
+243 VLSYGLVSQ
-252 QTGEDWPE
+252 HTGEDWPE

-268 RPAASVVVPELS
+268 RPAVSVVVPELQ
-280 PWYLDRVLPPAP
+280 PWYLDRVLPVPAAP
-292 GGFVATA
+292 AA
-299 AYGGSRGRAP
+299 AYGASGGRVP
-309 EAASM
+309 EAARM
-314 AFAPSMAPKLASAE
+314 ARFAAAPAMAPNLAAVE

-374 EAYLRATVENTSEH
+374 EAYLRATVKNTSEH

-452 EYRISVVN
+452 EYRISVGN

-470 LDQVPV
+470 LDQAPV
-476 SRDDTITVREVK
+476 SRDDTITVRDVK

-495 TSALGEVTWK
+495 TSALGEFTWK

-511 AAGEVKLSYRV
+511 KTGEVKLSYRV
-522 DVAKGVELAGWR
+522 DVAKGVELSGWR

>member
-1 MTLPLRPRGC
+1 MD
-11 QETNVGAM
+11 
-19 PTVEAPI
+19 API
-26 AAVTVYPQRA
+26 TAVTVYPQQA
-36 RITRRGKAP
+36 RITRRGTAP
-45 LDGGPRLTFAGLP
+45 LDGGPRLEFTGLP
-58 VALDPGSV
+58 PALDPGSV
-66 RVTGTG
+66 RVTGSG
-72 PALITGVDVRGEWHA
+72 PALITGVDVRTAWHA
-87 DPADPALQALV
+87 APASAELETLV
-98 EQRRADQAT
+98 ERRRTDQAT
-107 LDGVLDDETAET
+107 LDGVLDDEAAET

-133 TSFAKA
+133 GSFAKA
-139 LAAGTADPSRVAE
+139 LAAGTAEPSRVAE

-162 SALKARRVLSERIA
+162 SALKARRALSERIA

-185 DRRIEAHDKRPGRD
+185 DRRIEAHRAQSGQD

-211 PGAEAE
+211 TAAEAE
-217 LELSYVVAN
+217 LELSYVVPGAS
-226 ATWEPGYDIR
+226 WEPGYDIR
-236 VRGTDVS
+236 VRGTDVT

-252 QTGEDWPE
+252 HTGENWPE

-268 RPAASVVVPELS
+268 RPAVSVVVPELQ
-280 PWYLDRVLPPAP
+280 PWYLDRALPEP
-292 GGFVATA
+292 GEWVASA
-299 AYGGSRGRAP
+299 AYGGAP
-309 EAASM
+309 EGARRQ
-314 AFAPSMAPKLASAE
+314 FAPAAPAMVNKVAAVE

-343 VPSGAQGHRTTLA
+343 VPSGASGHRTTLA
-356 QLDLTA
+356 QLSLTA

-374 EAYLRATVENTSEH
+374 EAYLRATVVNTSEQ

-452 EYRISVVN
+452 EYRISVGN
-460 HGPREAVVTV
+460 HGPRPAVVTV
-470 LDQVPV
+470 LDQAPV
-476 SRDDTITVREVK
+476 SRDDTITVRDVR
-488 TSPEPVE
+488 TSPEPAE
-495 TSALGEVTWK
+495 TSALGEFTWRLALEPGETGKVT
-505 LTLAPG
+505 
-511 AAGEVKLSYRV
+511 LSYRV
-522 DVAKGVELAGWR
+522 DVAKGVELSGWR

>member
-1 MTLPLRPRGC
+1 M
-11 QETNVGAM
+11 
-19 PTVEAPI
+19 EAPI
-26 AAVTVYPQRA
+26 AAVTVYPQQA

-58 VALDPGSV
+58 LSLDPGSV

-72 PALITGVDVRGEWHA
+72 PALITGVDVRTERHA
-87 DPADPALQALV
+87 APADAALRALV

-107 LDGVLDDETAET
+107 LDGVVDDEAAEA

-133 TSFAKA
+133 GSFAKA
-139 LAAGTADPSRVAE
+139 LAAGTAEPSRVSE
-152 VTDALSSRLA
+152 VTDALGSRLA
-162 SALKARRVLSERIA
+162 SALKARRVLADRIT
-176 RLREDLAAL
+176 RLRADLAAL
-185 DRRIEAHDKRPGRD
+185 DRRIESHHARSEED
-199 STSVIVE
+199 STSVVVE

-211 PGAEAE
+211 PAGSAE
-217 LELSYVVAN
+217 LELSYVVPGAS
-226 ATWEPGYDIR
+226 WEPGYDVR
-236 VRGTDVS
+236 VRGTEVT
-243 VVSYGLVSQ
+243 VMSYGLVSQ
-252 QTGEDWPE
+252 YTGEDWPE

-268 RPAASVVVPELS
+268 RPAVSVVVPELS
-280 PWYLDRVLPPAP
+280 PWYLDRVHPVPALPA
-292 GGFVATA
+292 A
-299 AYGGSRGRAP
+299 AYGGSGGGVPEGARMRFAAAAAP
-309 EAASM
+309 AMASKP
-314 AFAPSMAPKLASAE
+314 ATVE

-356 QLDLTA
+356 QLSLTA
-362 SLGYVTAPVLAE
+362 ELGYVTAPVLAE
-374 EAYLRATVENTSEH
+374 QAYLRATVVNTSSF

-404 GTTVLEP
+404 GTTVLEA

-452 EYRISVVN
+452 EYRISVGN

-470 LDQVPV
+470 LDQTPV
-476 SRDDTITVREVK
+476 SRDDAVTVKDVK

-495 TSALGEVTWK
+495 TSELGEITWK
-505 LTLAPG
+505 LTLA
-511 AAGEVKLSYRV
+511 AGETQAVTLSYRV
-522 DVAKGVELAGWR
+522 DVAKGVELSGWR

>member
-1 MTLPLRPRGC
+1 
-11 QETNVGAM
+11 M

-26 AAVTVYPQRA
+26 AAVTVYPQQA

-45 LDGGPRLTFAGLP
+45 LDGGPRLTFAGLSP
-58 VALDPGSV
+58 ALDPASV

-72 PALITGVDVRGEWHA
+72 PALITGVDVRTEQHA
-87 DPADPALQALV
+87 SPADAVLHTLV
-98 EQRRADQAT
+98 EQRRTDQAT
-107 LDGVLDDETAET
+107 LDGVVDDEAAET

-133 TSFAKA
+133 GSFAKA
-139 LAAGTADPSRVAE
+139 LAAGTAEPSRVAE

-162 SALKARRVLSERIA
+162 SALKARRVLAERIA

-185 DRRIEAHDKRPGRD
+185 DRRIESHSARSEED
-199 STSVIVE
+199 STSVVVE

-211 PGAEAE
+211 PSGSAE
-217 LELSYVVAN
+217 LELSYVVPGAN
-226 ATWEPGYDIR
+226 WEPGYDVR
-236 VRGTDVS
+236 VRDTS
-243 VVSYGLVSQ
+243 VTVMSYGLVSQ
-252 QTGEDWPE
+252 HTGEDWPE

-268 RPAASVVVPELS
+268 RPAGSVVVPELS
-280 PWYLDRVLPPAP
+280 PWYLDRVHPVPAAP
-292 GGFVATA
+292 AG
-299 AYGGSRGRAP
+299 AYGGSGGGIPEGAPRARF
-309 EAASM
+309 AAL
-314 AFAPSMAPKLASAE
+314 AAAPAMAPKFAAVE

-362 SLGYVTAPVLAE
+362 VLGYVTAPVLAE
-374 EAYLRATVENTSEH
+374 EAYLRATVVNSSSF

-404 GTTVLEP
+404 GTTRLEP

-452 EYRISVVN
+452 EYKISVGN

-470 LDQVPV
+470 LDQAPV
-476 SRDDTITVREVK
+476 SRDDTITVKDVK

-495 TSALGEVTWK
+495 TSALGEFTWK
-505 LTLAPG
+505 LTLA
-511 AAGEVKLSYRV
+511 AGETKTVTLSYRV
-522 DVAKGVELAGWR
+522 DVAKGVELSGWR

>member
-1 MTLPLRPRGC
+1 
-11 QETNVGAM
+11 M

-26 AAVTVYPQRA
+26 TAVTVYPQQA

-45 LDGGPRLTFAGLP
+45 LDGGPRLEFAGLP
-58 VALDPGSV
+58 PALDPGSV
-66 RVTGTG
+66 RVTGSG
-72 PALITGVDVRGEWHA
+72 PALITGVDVRTEWHA

-107 LDGVLDDETAET
+107 LDGVLDDEAAET

-133 TSFAKA
+133 GSFAKA
-139 LAAGTADPSRVAE
+139 LAAGTAEPSRVAE

-185 DRRIEAHDKRPGRD
+185 DRRIDSQGAQTGRD
-199 STSVIVE
+199 STSVTVE

-211 PGAEAE
+211 TAAEAE
-217 LELSYVVAN
+217 LELSYVVPGAS
-226 ATWEPGYDIR
+226 WEPGYDIR
-236 VRGTDVS
+236 VRGTDVT

-252 QTGEDWPE
+252 YTGEDWPE

-268 RPAASVVVPELS
+268 RPAVSVVVPELQ
-280 PWYLDRVLPPAP
+280 PWYLDRVLPVPVAPA
-292 GGFVATA
+292 A
-299 AYGGSRGRAP
+299 AYGAAGGGAP
-309 EAASM
+309 EGMRRDFAASS
-314 AFAPSMAPKLASAE
+314 ASLASLAPKLASVE

-343 VPSGAQGHRTTLA
+343 VPSGASGHRTTLA
-356 QLDLTA
+356 QLSLTA
-362 SLGYVTAPVLAE
+362 ELGYVTAPVLAE
-374 EAYLRATVENTSEH
+374 EAYLRASVKNTSEH

-411 WAPGEELELALGVD
+411 WAPGEELELALGAD

-452 EYRISVVN
+452 EYRISVGN
-460 HGPREAVVTV
+460 HGPRPAVVTV
-470 LDQVPV
+470 LDQAPV
-476 SRDDTITVREVK
+476 SRDDTITVRDVK

-495 TSALGEVTWK
+495 TSALGEFTWR
-505 LTLAPG
+505 LTLEPG
-511 AAGEVKLSYRV
+511 KTGVVTLSYRV
-522 DVAKGVELAGWR
+522 DVAKGVELSGWR

>member
-1 MTLPLRPRGC
+1 M
-11 QETNVGAM
+11 
-19 PTVEAPI
+19 EAPI
-26 AAVTVYPQRA
+26 AAVTVYPQQA

-45 LDGGPRLTFAGLP
+45 LADGPRLTFAGLP
-58 VALDPGSV
+58 LALDPGSV

-72 PALITGVDVRGEWHA
+72 PALITGVDVRTERHA
-87 DPADPALQALV
+87 SPADAALRALV
-98 EQRRADQAT
+98 EQRRADQAV
-107 LDGVLDDETAET
+107 LDGVVDDEAAEA

-133 TSFAKA
+133 GSFAKA
-139 LAAGTADPSRVAE
+139 LAAGTAEPSRVAE

-162 SALKARRVLSERIA
+162 AALKARRVLSDRIT

-185 DRRIEAHDKRPGRD
+185 DRQIESHSARSEED
-199 STSVIVE
+199 STSVVVE

-211 PGAEAE
+211 PAGSAE
-217 LELSYVVAN
+217 LELSYVVPGAS
-226 ATWEPGYDIR
+226 WEPGYDIR
-236 VRGTDVS
+236 VRGTDVT

-252 QTGEDWPE
+252 HTGEDWPE

-268 RPAASVVVPELS
+268 RPAVSVVVPELS
-280 PWYLDRVLPPAP
+280 PWYLDRVLPAP
-292 GGFVATA
+292 GAPALPAA
-299 AYGGSRGRAP
+299 AYGGAGGGTPEGAP
-309 EAASM
+309 MRFAA
-314 AFAPSMAPKLASAE
+314 AMAPKVASVE

-343 VPSGAQGHRTTLA
+343 VPSGASGHRTTLA
-356 QLDLTA
+356 QLSLTA
-362 SLGYVTAPVLAE
+362 ELGYVTAPVLAE
-374 EAYLRATVENTSEH
+374 EAYLRATVVNTSEH

-404 GTTVLEP
+404 GTTSLEA

-452 EYRISVVN
+452 EYRISVGN

-470 LDQVPV
+470 LDQAPV
-476 SRDDTITVREVK
+476 SRDDGITVKDVK

-495 TSALGEVTWK
+495 TSELGEYTWK

-511 AAGEVKLSYRV
+511 QTGEVKLSYRV
-522 DVAKGVELAGWR
+522 DVAKGVELTGWR

>member
-1 MTLPLRPRGC
+1 
-11 QETNVGAM
+11 M

-26 AAVTVYPQRA
+26 AAVTVYPQQA

-45 LDGGPRLTFAGLP
+45 LDGGPRLTFAGLSP
-58 VALDPGSV
+58 ALDPASV

-72 PALITGVDVRGEWHA
+72 PALITGVDVRTEQHA
-87 DPADPALQALV
+87 SPADAVLHTLV
-98 EQRRADQAT
+98 EQRRTDQAT
-107 LDGVLDDETAET
+107 LDGVVDDEAAET

-133 TSFAKA
+133 GSFAKA
-139 LAAGTADPSRVAE
+139 LAAGTAEPSRVAE

-162 SALKARRVLSERIA
+162 SALKARRVLTERIT

-185 DRRIEAHDKRPGRD
+185 DRRIESHRGQSYQD
-199 STSVIVE
+199 STTVVVE
-206 LEISD
+206 LEIAD
-211 PGAEAE
+211 PSGSAE
-217 LELSYVVAN
+217 LELSYVVQGAS
-226 ATWEPGYDIR
+226 WEPGYDVR
-236 VRGTDVS
+236 VRGTEVG
-243 VVSYGLVSQ
+243 VTSYGLVSQ
-252 QTGEDWPE
+252 HTGEDWPE

-268 RPAASVVVPELS
+268 RPAVSVVVPELS
-280 PWYLDRVLPPAP
+280 PWYLDRVHPVPAAP
-292 GGFVATA
+292 AA
-299 AYGGSRGRAP
+299 AYGGSGGGIP
-309 EAASM
+309 EGARMRFAAS
-314 AFAPSMAPKLASAE
+314 APAPMAPKLASVE

-356 QLDLTA
+356 QLSLTA
-362 SLGYVTAPVLAE
+362 VLGYVTAPVLAE
-374 EAYLRATVENTSEH
+374 EAYLRATVVNTSSF

-425 DRIRVERE
+425 DRIRIERE

-452 EYRISVVN
+452 EYRISVAN

-470 LDQVPV
+470 LDQAPV
-476 SRDDTITVREVK
+476 SRDDAVTVKDVK

-495 TSALGEVTWK
+495 TSALGEYTWK
-505 LTLAPG
+505 LTLA
-511 AAGEVKLSYRV
+511 AGETETVTLSYRV
-522 DVAKGVELAGWR
+522 DVAKGVELSGWR

>member
-1 MTLPLRPRGC
+1 
-11 QETNVGAM
+11 M

-26 AAVTVYPQRA
+26 AAVTVYPQQA
-36 RITRRGKAP
+36 RITRRAKAS

-58 VALDPGSV
+58 LSLDPGSV

-72 PALITGVDVRGEWHA
+72 PALIAGVDVRTERHA
-87 DPADPALQALV
+87 SPADAALRALI
-98 EQRRADQAT
+98 EQRRVDQAT
-107 LDGVLDDETAET
+107 LDGVVDDEAAEA

-133 TSFAKA
+133 GSFAKA
-139 LAAGTADPSRVAE
+139 LAAGTAEPSRVAE
-152 VTDALSSRLA
+152 VTDALSARLA
-162 SALKARRVLSERIA
+162 AALKARRVLTERIA

-185 DRRIEAHDKRPGRD
+185 DRRIETHSAQSEQD
-199 STSVIVE
+199 STSVVVE
-206 LEISD
+206 LEIAD
-211 PGAEAE
+211 PAGSAE
-217 LELSYVVAN
+217 LELSYVVPGAS
-226 ATWEPGYDIR
+226 WEPGYDIR
-236 VRGTDVS
+236 VRGTDVT

-252 QTGEDWPE
+252 HTGEDWPE

-268 RPAASVVVPELS
+268 RPAVSVVVPELS
-280 PWYLDRVLPPAP
+280 PWYLDRVHPVPAAP
-292 GGFVATA
+292 AG
-299 AYGGSRGRAP
+299 AYGGSGGGIPEGRHYM
-309 EAASM
+309 AASV
-314 AFAPSMAPKLASAE
+314 AMAPKFASVE

-374 EAYLRATVENTSEH
+374 EAYLRATVANTSSQ

-404 GTTVLEP
+404 GTTVLEA

-425 DRIRVERE
+425 DRIRIERE
-433 LVRRTASKATL
+433 LVRRTASKAAL

-452 EYRISVVN
+452 EYRISVGN
-460 HGPREAVVTV
+460 HGPRSAEVTV
-470 LDQVPV
+470 VDQAPV
-476 SRDDTITVREVK
+476 SRDDAITVKDVK
-488 TSPEPVE
+488 TSPEPAE
-495 TSALGEVTWK
+495 TSALGEYTWK

-511 AAGEVKLSYRV
+511 ETKTVTLSYRV
-522 DVAKGVELAGWR
+522 DVAKGVELSGWR